1 MGKYCTQRVYLL
13 QHSSC
18 VIYTELE
25 LQIIY
30 IEDMIVFYI
39 AQKEFFLGNE
49 RPMGYIAHLN
59 NERVTLTIDFYAL
72 TKVTDNMQLCYL
84 YIKNMKQCCLCSNKL
99 RYSILIYQLTTQI
112 ISHNYIPMFYR
123 QIYFFNHE
131 YRISGIAF

>member
-1 MGKYCTQRVYLL
+1 MYLL

-39 AQKEFFLGNE
+39 AQKEFSLGNE

-59 NERVTLTIDFYAL
+59 NERITLTIDFYAL
-72 TKVTDNMQLCYL
+72 TKVTDNM
-84 YIKNMKQCCLCSNKL
+84 
-99 RYSILIYQLTTQI
+99 
-112 ISHNYIPMFYR
+112 
-123 QIYFFNHE
+123 
-131 YRISGIAF
+131 